1 MKKLRI
7 LLADDHVVMRTGLRA
22 LLERQ
27 PNLEVVGE
35 SENGRETIELVTSLK
50 PDVVVMDVGM
60 PVLNGIEA
68 TKTIVTQHP
77 TTAVVILSMH
87 VDESYIMRALKAGA
101 RGYLLKDS
109 APADLINA
117 IQAVSQNKSFF
128 SPKVSRILAEDYV
141 RVLKQKGT
149 VDSYDL
155 LTSRTVICK
164 GDNGKWQPNYSNVLG
179 SFAGGAIANLYYPAN
194 DRHGASSVASAALI
208 RIGEQALANVLQQF
222 VFPKFTPHRSMR
234 IHAQP

>member
-7 LLADDHVVMRTGLRA
+7 LLADDHAVMRTGLRA

-27 PNLEVVGE
+27 PNMEVVGE
-35 SENGRETIELVTSLK
+35 AGTGREAIELAATHE

-60 PVLNGIEA
+60 PILNGIEA
-68 TKTIVTQHP
+68 TKAIVAKRP

-87 VDESYIMRALKAGA
+87 ADEAYLLRALSAGA

-109 APADLINA
+109 AAPDLIGA

-141 RVLKQKGT
+141 RVLKQKGA

-155 LTSRTVICK
+155 LTSREREILQLLAEGNANKDIAVSLNISPYTVETHRGHILQKLNLHNPAELILYAVRK
-164 GDNGKWQPNYSNVLG
+164 GIIS
-179 SFAGGAIANLYYPAN
+179 
-194 DRHGASSVASAALI
+194 
-208 RIGEQALANVLQQF
+208 
-222 VFPKFTPHRSMR
+222 
-234 IHAQP
+234 

>member
-7 LLADDHVVMRTGLRA
+7 LLADDHIVMRTGLRA

-35 SENGRETIELVTSLK
+35 SENGRETVALAASLS

-60 PVLNGIEA
+60 PVMNGIEA
-68 TKTIVTQHP
+68 TQTIVTQCP

-87 VDESYIMRALKAGA
+87 ADESYVMRALKAGA

-109 APADLINA
+109 AAADLMGA
-117 IQAVSQNKSFF
+117 IQAISQGKSFF

-141 RVLKQKGT
+141 RVLKQKGA
-149 VDSYDL
+149 VDTYDL
-155 LTSRTVICK
+155 LTSREREILQLLAEGKTNKDVATALNISPYTV
-164 GDNGKWQPNYSNVLG
+164 
-179 SFAGGAIANLYYPAN
+179 
-194 DRHGASSVASAALI
+194 
-208 RIGEQALANVLQQF
+208 E
-222 VFPKFTPHRSMR
+222 THRSHILQKLNLHNSAELVLYAVR
-234 IHAQP
+234 KGIIS

>member
-35 SENGRETIELVTSLK
+35 SANGRETIELAASLR

-60 PVLNGIEA
+60 PDLNGIEA
-68 TKTIVTQHP
+68 TKAIVTQRRV
-77 TTAVVILSMH
+77 TAVIVLSMH
-87 VDESYIMRALKAGA
+87 ADESYVMRALKAGA
-101 RGYLLKDS
+101 RAYLLKDS
-109 APADLINA
+109 AAADLIGA
-117 IQAVSQNKSFF
+117 IEAVSQGKSFF

-141 RVLKQKGT
+141 RVLKQKGA

-155 LTSRTVICK
+155 LTSREQEILQLLAEGKANKEVATDLNISLYTV
-164 GDNGKWQPNYSNVLG
+164 
-179 SFAGGAIANLYYPAN
+179 
-194 DRHGASSVASAALI
+194 
-208 RIGEQALANVLQQF
+208 E
-222 VFPKFTPHRSMR
+222 THRSHILQKLNLHNSAELVLYAVR
-234 IHAQP
+234 KGIIS

>member
-7 LLADDHVVMRTGLRA
+7 LLADDHIVVRTGLRA

-35 SENGRETIELVTSLK
+35 SENGRETVELVASLG
-50 PDVVVMDVGM
+50 PDVVVMDVAM

-68 TKTIVTQHP
+68 TKTIVTQRP
-77 TTAVVILSMH
+77 ATAVVILSMH
-87 VDESYIMRALKAGA
+87 ADESYVMRALKAGA

-109 APADLINA
+109 AAADLITA

-141 RVLKQKGT
+141 RVLKQKGA
-149 VDSYDL
+149 VDIYDL
-155 LTSRTVICK
+155 LTSREREILQLLAEGKANKEVATALNISPYTVETHRRHILEKLNLHNPAELILYAVRK
-164 GDNGKWQPNYSNVLG
+164 GIIS
-179 SFAGGAIANLYYPAN
+179 
-194 DRHGASSVASAALI
+194 
-208 RIGEQALANVLQQF
+208 
-222 VFPKFTPHRSMR
+222 
-234 IHAQP
+234 

>member
-7 LLADDHVVMRTGLRA
+7 LLADDHIVMRTGLRA

-35 SENGRETIELVTSLK
+35 SENGRETVALAASLR

-68 TKTIVTQHP
+68 TQMIVTQCP
-77 TTAVVILSMH
+77 TIAVVILSMH
-87 VDESYIMRALKAGA
+87 ADESYVMRALKAGA

-109 APADLINA
+109 AAADLIGA
-117 IQAVSQNKSFF
+117 IQAISQGKSFF

-141 RVLKQKGT
+141 RVLKQKGA
-149 VDSYDL
+149 VDTYDL
-155 LTSRTVICK
+155 LTSREREILQLLAEGKANKEVATALNISPYTVETHRGHILQKLNLHNSAELVLYAVRK
-164 GDNGKWQPNYSNVLG
+164 GIIS
-179 SFAGGAIANLYYPAN
+179 
-194 DRHGASSVASAALI
+194 
-208 RIGEQALANVLQQF
+208 
-222 VFPKFTPHRSMR
+222 
-234 IHAQP
+234 

>member
-7 LLADDHVVMRTGLRA
+7 LLADDHIVMRTGLRA

-35 SENGRETIELVTSLK
+35 SENGREAVELAASLR

-77 TTAVVILSMH
+77 TTAVVVLSMH
-87 VDESYIMRALKAGA
+87 ADESYVMRALKAGA
-101 RGYLLKDS
+101 RAYLLKDS
-109 APADLINA
+109 APADLLSA
-117 IQAVSQNKSFF
+117 IQAVTQNKSFF

-141 RVLKQKGT
+141 RVLKQKGA
-149 VDSYDL
+149 VDTYDL
-155 LTSRTVICK
+155 LTSREREILQLLAEGKANKEVATALNISPYTV
-164 GDNGKWQPNYSNVLG
+164 
-179 SFAGGAIANLYYPAN
+179 
-194 DRHGASSVASAALI
+194 
-208 RIGEQALANVLQQF
+208 E
-222 VFPKFTPHRSMR
+222 THRSHILEKLNLHNSAELVLYAVR
-234 IHAQP
+234 KGIIS

>member
-7 LLADDHVVMRTGLRA
+7 LLADDHIVMRTGLRA

-35 SENGRETIELVTSLK
+35 SENGRETVALAASLR

-68 TKTIVTQHP
+68 TQTIVTQCP
-77 TTAVVILSMH
+77 TIAVVILSMH
-87 VDESYIMRALKAGA
+87 ADESYVMRALKAGA

-109 APADLINA
+109 GAADLISA

-128 SPKVSRILAEDYV
+128 SPKVSRILAEDYI
-141 RVLKQKGT
+141 RVLKQKGA

-155 LTSRTVICK
+155 LTSREREILQLLAEGRANKEVATDLNISPYTV
-164 GDNGKWQPNYSNVLG
+164 
-179 SFAGGAIANLYYPAN
+179 
-194 DRHGASSVASAALI
+194 
-208 RIGEQALANVLQQF
+208 E
-222 VFPKFTPHRSMR
+222 THRSHIMEKLNLHNPAELILYAVR
-234 IHAQP
+234 KGIIS

>member
-7 LLADDHVVMRTGLRA
+7 LLADDHIVVRTGLRA

-35 SENGRETIELVTSLK
+35 SENGRETVELAASLG
-50 PDVVVMDVGM
+50 PDVVVMDVAM

-68 TKTIVTQHP
+68 TKTIVTQCP

-87 VDESYIMRALKAGA
+87 ADESYVMRALKAGA
-101 RGYLLKDS
+101 LGYLLKDS
-109 APADLINA
+109 AAADLISA

-141 RVLKQKGT
+141 RLLKQKGA

-155 LTSRTVICK
+155 LTSREREILQLLAEGKANKEVATALNISPYTV
-164 GDNGKWQPNYSNVLG
+164 
-179 SFAGGAIANLYYPAN
+179 
-194 DRHGASSVASAALI
+194 
-208 RIGEQALANVLQQF
+208 E
-222 VFPKFTPHRSMR
+222 THRSHILQKLNLHNPAELILYAVR
-234 IHAQP
+234 KGIIS

>member
-7 LLADDHVVMRTGLRA
+7 LLADDHTVMRTGLRV

-35 SENGRETIELVTSLK
+35 AENGRDSIQLAASLR

-68 TKTIVTQHP
+68 TKTIVTEDLNI
-77 TTAVVILSMH
+77 AVVILSMH
-87 VDESYIMRALKAGA
+87 ADESYVMRALKAGA

-109 APADLINA
+109 APADLLGA
-117 IQAVSQNKSFF
+117 IQAVTQNKSFF

-141 RVLKQKGT
+141 RVLKQKGA

-155 LTSRTVICK
+155 LTSREREILQLLAE
-164 GDNGKWQPNYSNVLG
+164 GK
-179 SFAGGAIANLYYPAN
+179 ANKE
-194 DRHGASSVASAALI
+194 VAAALNI
-208 RIGEQALANVLQQF
+208 SPYTVE
-222 VFPKFTPHRSMR
+222 THRSHILEKLNLHNPAELILYAVR
-234 IHAQP
+234 KGIIS

>member
-7 LLADDHVVMRTGLRA
+7 LLADDHVVVRTGLRA

-35 SENGRETIELVTSLK
+35 SENGRETVELVASLG
-50 PDVVVMDVGM
+50 PDVVVMDVAM

-68 TKTIVTQHP
+68 TKMILTQRP
-77 TTAVVILSMH
+77 ATAVVILSMH
-87 VDESYIMRALKAGA
+87 ADESYVMRALKAGA

-109 APADLINA
+109 AAADLISA

-141 RVLKQKGT
+141 RVLKQKGA

-155 LTSRTVICK
+155 LTSREREILQLLAEGKANKEVATALNISPYTVETHRRHILEKLNLHNPAELILYAVRK
-164 GDNGKWQPNYSNVLG
+164 GIIS
-179 SFAGGAIANLYYPAN
+179 
-194 DRHGASSVASAALI
+194 
-208 RIGEQALANVLQQF
+208 
-222 VFPKFTPHRSMR
+222 
-234 IHAQP
+234 

>member
-7 LLADDHVVMRTGLRA
+7 VLADDHIVMRTGLRA

-35 SENGRETIELVTSLK
+35 SENGRETVELAASLN

-68 TKTIVTQHP
+68 TKTIVTQCP
-77 TTAVVILSMH
+77 ATAVVILSMH
-87 VDESYIMRALKAGA
+87 ADESYVMRALKAGA

-109 APADLINA
+109 AAADLISA

-141 RVLKQKGT
+141 RVLKQKGA

-155 LTSRTVICK
+155 LTSREREILQLLAEGKANKEVATALNISPYTV
-164 GDNGKWQPNYSNVLG
+164 
-179 SFAGGAIANLYYPAN
+179 
-194 DRHGASSVASAALI
+194 
-208 RIGEQALANVLQQF
+208 E
-222 VFPKFTPHRSMR
+222 THRSHILEKLNLHNPAELILYAVR
-234 IHAQP
+234 KGIIR